1 MPIAALS
8 LPTPIRRRP
17 VIAPRDYALR
27 DRAIELYE
35 SGQYAEAMQATLAYI
50 LPEAQIPA
58 LEQQEFSFVQGSA
71 RVRVRLDDAR
81 LSLCTVLA
89 ELVPETQ
96 ATAALRY
103 FLTRLSSTGQLYQP
117 RLRDGRV
124 TLEFSD
130 ALALLH
136 PSKFLEVLQRLPSD
150 ADANDGWISEQF
162 GLRMTDRELPTP
174 LDDAEFALAFSLWQ
188 QHWRDVDE
196 LMVESRR
203 RRSVR
208 FLDALGSFAVNQLRY
223 TLPLYGPV
231 RARLNQNAEEFDDH
245 HAAPGKRDS
254 ALARCVREMRQISA
268 DHLRECLGHAR
279 YAINPL
285 QQGTP
290 AIIGSVLGAGEG
302 MQTTGKLRATGR
314 ALEGALPL
322 VADYLYLLA
331 DHSWPEDVEAALRA
345 GLHQVSGK
353 PWREALELLW
363 QHAHQVARDF
373 GSHDGAQ
380 RDDGEP
386 AAGTDDT
393 GAEPY
398 ND

>member
-8 LPTPIRRRP
+8 LPAPIRRRP

-27 DRAIELYE
+27 DRAIERYE
-35 SGQYAEAMQATLAYI
+35 AGQYLDAMRTTLAYI
-50 LPEAQIPA
+50 LPDAEIPP
-58 LEQQEFSFVQGSA
+58 LDTDEFSFVQGSA
-71 RVRVRLDDAR
+71 RVRVRLEGNR
-81 LSLCTVLA
+81 LTLCTVLA
-89 ELVPETQ
+89 EMVPETQ

-124 TLEFSD
+124 TLEFGD

-136 PSKFLEVLQRLPSD
+136 PSKLLEVLQRLPSD

-162 GLRMTDRELPTP
+162 GLRMADRELPTP
-174 LDDAEFALAFSLWQ
+174 LDDAEFNHAYALWQ

-208 FLDALGSFAVNQLRY
+208 FLDALGSFTVNQLRY
-223 TLPLYGPV
+223 TLPLFGPV

-245 HAAPGKRDS
+245 NAAPGKRDS
-254 ALARCVREMRQISA
+254 ALARCSREMRQISA
-268 DHLRECLGHAR
+268 EHLRECLGHAR
-279 YAINPL
+279 YAINPQ

-290 AIIGSVLGAGEG
+290 AILGSVLGAGES

-322 VADYLYLLA
+322 IADYLYLLA
-331 DHSWPEDVEAALRA
+331 DHSWPEDVEEALRT
-345 GLHQVSGK
+345 GLDQASGK

-363 QHAHQVARDF
+363 QHAHQVAREF
-373 GSHDGAQ
+373 GSHDGAPREDADAQ
-380 RDDGEP
+380 ASGDG
-386 AAGTDDT
+386 DS
-393 GAEPY
+393 EPY